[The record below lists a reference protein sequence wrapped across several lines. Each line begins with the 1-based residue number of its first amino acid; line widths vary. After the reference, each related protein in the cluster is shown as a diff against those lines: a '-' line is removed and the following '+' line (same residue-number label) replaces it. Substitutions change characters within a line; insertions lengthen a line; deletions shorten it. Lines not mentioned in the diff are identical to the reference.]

1 MQHCTSEQQSVQM
14 AYRKF
19 QFQEVKNKCAGFGTP
34 KIEGSREVSSMTS
47 NENFENLS
55 SAQLAYCI
63 WLCWLLVRKID
74 IDRISNFSITSN
86 WLFSFLK
93 TGLQKQTQYSH
104 RQEGECMM
112 DEMVERLMH
121 VELVLEFKQVEF
133 VLN

>member
-1 MQHCTSEQQSVQM
+1 M
-14 AYRKF
+14 RGLRDPIF
-19 QFQEVKNKCAGFGTP
+19 
-34 KIEGSREVSSMTS
+34 EGSREVSSMTC
-47 NENFENLS
+47 NENFEKLS

-74 IDRISNFSITSN
+74 IDRLAIFPLHRIDY
-86 WLFSFLK
+86 FSFSKLDYRNK
-93 TGLQKQTQYSH
+93 TQYSH